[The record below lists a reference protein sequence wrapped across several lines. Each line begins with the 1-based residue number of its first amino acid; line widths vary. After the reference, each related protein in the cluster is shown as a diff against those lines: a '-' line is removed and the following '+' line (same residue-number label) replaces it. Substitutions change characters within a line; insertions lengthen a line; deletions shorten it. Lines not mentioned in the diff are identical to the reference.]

1 MNRSDHAARPVTLAV
16 ATLLSVVLSVL
27 PGCIRRPT
35 PPSDER
41 AASQPEPIRVVT
53 ARPDRATAAERAAA
67 AVIRGDQALERG
79 DLSLALIEFERA
91 IATNPELSTAYLK
104 SGGIYEQ
111 RGELEQAAS
120 RYARAAELD
129 PLSYEAHTRHGRI
142 LQQLERHEDA
152 VRAFLRALAVRPDD
166 AIINRELASA
176 YLAIDRP
183 DQAES
188 YALRAVRLNPNSGE
202 ARINLAACYVEL
214 GRYDDAVV
222 EYQQA
227 AELVPVP
234 GEQLLLNLADTLGRV
249 QRYAEMAATLDQL
262 VRTNP
267 SAIAHER
274 LGSALFRLKRYDDSL
289 EAFLTATELDPAH
302 YPAFN
307 GVAVSMLNRYL
318 WSSKEDKDA
327 LVAAV
332 DALRT
337 SLRLEPE
344 QPRIL
349 ELLRRYGPQAVSG

>member
-1 MNRSDHAARPVTLAV
+1 MTRSDHATRPVTLAG
-16 ATLLSVVLSVL
+16 AALLSVALAGL
-27 PGCIRRPT
+27 PACIRRPSPE
-35 PPSDER
+35 PPVGE
-41 AASQPEPIRVVT
+41 AAQEPIRVVT
-53 ARPDRATAAERAAA
+53 ARPNRATSAERAAA
-67 AVIRGDQALERG
+67 AVVRGDQALERG

-111 RGELEQAAS
+111 RGELDKAAA

-129 PLSYEAHTRHGRI
+129 PLSYEAHVRHGRI
-142 LQQLERHEDA
+142 LQQLERHEEA
-152 VRAFLRALAVRPDD
+152 VRAFLRALAARPDD
-166 AIINRELASA
+166 AIINRDLAAA
-176 YLAIDRP
+176 YLDLDRP
-183 DQAES
+183 DQAEP

-234 GEQLLLNLADTLGRV
+234 GETLLLNLADTLGRV
-249 QRYAEMAATLDQL
+249 RRYAEMAATLDQL

-267 SAIAHER
+267 SAVAHER
-274 LGSALFRLKRYDDSL
+274 LGSALFRLKRYDESL
-289 EAFLTATELDPAH
+289 EAFLTATELDPEH

-318 WSSKEDKDA
+318 WSNKADKDA

-337 SLRLEPE
+337 SLRLESE

-349 ELLRRYGPQAVSG
+349 ELLRRYGPQAVAG